1 MSEPS
6 WWERMVWRIFWNC
19 FISEMQTVQP
29 KTDPGI
35 PWCTSLVYLVGLSSF
50 PESTETFFSPAL
62 STQNLLFHSPLEMF
76 QNWNQEAKRPVL
88 FHYIPLVPGRFTGIT
103 VSSVKRTSLQGLL
116 SWNIWRECNTLP
128 CLKIKRCGINHS
140 EFLFNL
146 ILLFNA
152 LGSPHF
158 TKEWYESMHLPRQDH
173 WT

>member
-1 MSEPS
+1 
-6 WWERMVWRIFWNC
+6 
-19 FISEMQTVQP
+19 MQTVQP

-50 PESTETFFSPAL
+50 SESTETFSSPAL
-62 STQNLLFHSPLEMF
+62 S
-76 QNWNQEAKRPVL
+76 AKNYCSTRHRKCLKIKLRKRSAL
-88 FHYIPLVPGRFTGIT
+88 FHYSPLVPGRFTGIT